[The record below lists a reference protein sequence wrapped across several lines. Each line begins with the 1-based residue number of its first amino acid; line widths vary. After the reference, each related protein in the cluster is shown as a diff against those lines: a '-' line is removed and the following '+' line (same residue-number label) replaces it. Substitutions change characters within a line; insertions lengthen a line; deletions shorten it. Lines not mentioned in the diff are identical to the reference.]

1 MYKFIY
7 KKWWKYLAVI
17 ILLYVF
23 FVGFWIPLKPG
34 ILSISERQFVAGDP
48 IDVTIRA
55 YNADYKKEELISAY
69 LSYDTDHVYALT
81 NVSVVDRNTLKI
93 SGSTPLW
100 RSNKEADYG
109 EVTLIV
115 HDPSSGFQVLP
126 SAMAVSWKGGEEET
140 NVAWAEYL
148 PNEGTEWKFQF
159 PFRVILYET
168 IRNVFFHVAIWMAMF
183 VLLIVSLIYSIKYLR
198 SNDLIHDA
206 VAASFAHV
214 AVLLGAIG
222 MITGS
227 IWARYTWGTFWT
239 SDPKLNMSAVA
250 MMIYLAYSI
259 LRSSISNDD
268 QRAKLGAAYNIFA
281 FVAMIPLIFII
292 PRLTSSL
299 HPGNGGNPALGGE
312 DLDSTLR
319 LVFYP
324 AIIGYTL
331 LGVWL
336 SSLLFRLRK
345 IQLQQI
351 LKQLQK

>member
-1 MYKFIY
+1 
-7 KKWWKYLAVI
+7 L
-17 ILLYVF
+17 
-23 FVGFWIPLKPG
+23 G
-34 ILSISERQFVAGDP
+34 
-48 IDVTIRA
+48 
-55 YNADYKKEELISAY
+55 
-69 LSYDTDHVYALT
+69 YDD
-81 NVSVVDRNTLKI
+81 I
-93 SGSTPLW
+93 
-100 RSNKEADYG
+100 
-109 EVTLIV
+109 TLIV
-115 HDPSSGFQVLP
+115 HDPSSGYQLLPAAFFNAGEVKSLNTKVDWVEDLP
-126 SAMAVSWKGGEEET
+126 SA
-140 NVAWAEYL
+140 
-148 PNEGTEWKFQF
+148 GTEWRFQF
-159 PFRVILYET
+159 PFIGILYET
-168 IRNVFFHVAIWMAMF
+168 IRNTFFHVAIWMAMF

-198 SNDLIHDA
+198 SNDLVDDA

-214 AVLLGAIG
+214 AVFLGILG

-227 IWARYTWGTFWT
+227 IWARYAWGAFWT

-292 PRLTSSL
+292 PRLTMSL

-336 SSLLFRLRK
+336 SSLLFRIRK
-345 IQLQQI
+345 VQLNLI
-351 LKQLQK
+351 TRQLSS